1 MISCSFSLAPESTA
15 PVFVPLFSEDL
26 DPKRRKVFRFLTRAQ
41 KRALRSVLAK
51 NFAPQSGAHPI
62 FSGDA
67 PVYLFLLGKRAE
79 AERRDIFEAGQNIF
93 ASANAFALEKIT
105 VTPGSL
111 SEKEFAAFQ
120 EGALLGSYEF
130 LDFKGKKKG
139 EKKEKEEGK
148 KLKKIVFAGR
158 DNKKHSE
165 YIRAAAEGVQLTKN
179 IINTPP
185 SVANPDFMEE
195 KVRELEK
202 QLKNVKISV
211 LPRKKLEELGCGGIV
226 NVGRGSRFAPRLLL
240 LEYTGGK
247 KGEKPIALVGK
258 GVTFD
263 TGGNNIKGRH
273 MRWMKQDLGGA
284 ATVLGAF
291 FAIASLELKKNV
303 LAVLPVVENTV
314 SRDAYLPDDVLQM
327 YNGMTVEVDN
337 TDAEGR
343 LILADALS
351 YAEEKYAPRAMIDLA
366 TLTGACVYAVGND
379 FTAALTN
386 DKKLLD
392 ALKKSSENTDEPL
405 WELPLH
411 KRYAKALKSEIADIV
426 NCSDGLKPGTIE
438 GGLFLQNFV
447 SEKTP
452 WCHLDIASVAFDE
465 KRGLATG
472 RNVRLLL
479 DFVDR
484 F

>member
-1 MISCSFSLAPESTA
+1 MISFSFSQTQNGET
-15 PVFVPLFSEDL
+15 PVFVPLFLEDL
-26 DPKRRKVFRFLTRAQ
+26 DPKRRKVFRSLTRAQ
-41 KRALRSVLAK
+41 KRALRSVLLRGFFPKA
-51 NFAPQSGAHPI
+51 GVHPI

-67 PVYLFLLGKRAE
+67 PVYLFLLGNRKE
-79 AERRDIFEAGQNIF
+79 SERREIFEAGQTVF
-93 ASANAFALEKIT
+93 SSATGFELEKII
-105 VTPGSL
+105 VVPGSL
-111 SEKEFAAFQ
+111 NEKEFSAFQ
-120 EGALLGSYEF
+120 EGVLLGSYEF

-139 EKKEKEEGK
+139 GEEKKEEK
-148 KLKKIVFAGR
+148 KLTKVVFSARENKKISQYVR
-158 DNKKHSE
+158 VV
-165 YIRAAAEGVQLTKN
+165 AEGVRLTKN

-195 KVRELEK
+195 EVQKIAKGIQNVR
-202 QLKNVKISV
+202 VSV
-211 LPRKKLEELGCGGIV
+211 LSRKKLEELGCGGIV
-226 NVGRGSRFAPRLLL
+226 NVGRGSRFAPRLLV
-240 LEYTGGK
+240 LEYSGGAK
-247 KGEKPIALVGK
+247 KEQPIALVGK

-263 TGGNNIKGRH
+263 TGGNNIKGRY

-314 SRDAYLPDDVLQM
+314 SRDAYLPDDVLHM

-343 LILADALS
+343 LILADALA
-351 YAEEKYAPRAMIDLA
+351 YAEEKYKPRAIVDLA
-366 TLTGACVYAVGND
+366 TLTGACVYAVGTD

-386 DKKLLD
+386 DKKLFD
-392 ALKKSSENTDEPL
+392 ALKKSAENTDEPM

-411 KRYAKALKSEIADIV
+411 QRYKKALKSEIADIV

-438 GGLFLQNFV
+438 GGLFLQHFV

-465 KRGLATG
+465 KKGLATG
-472 RNVRLLL
+472 RNVRLLV
-479 DFVDR
+479 DFVKQ